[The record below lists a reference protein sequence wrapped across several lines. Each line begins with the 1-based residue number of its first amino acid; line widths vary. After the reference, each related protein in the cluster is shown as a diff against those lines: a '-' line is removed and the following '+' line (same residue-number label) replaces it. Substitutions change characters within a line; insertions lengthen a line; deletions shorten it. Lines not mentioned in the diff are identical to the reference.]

1 MSSSIDSKN
10 FSSYADKNG
19 DGFNDLDELAQDSNI
34 VKIEKDEVSSL
45 EKVVLNNGPFAFNST
60 SYLNDTVKD
69 CLFVNSHPI
78 KNQNFPVNISS
89 NGYFDVHIDLKSD
102 YMLFPASLSVTLD
115 VQLYVRGSD
124 GNRRVIQDAD
134 LLVPVDM
141 LQPVKNIRPVFDSKS
156 TIQPGKQIDQRN
168 LGRVLRLL
176 TETTEKSA
184 RLRRINYSRSFFEQ
198 EKTVDNIGS
207 KTHSHKWVAQNGGK
221 VIQIYNL
228 GDEDSSYQNTYLSK
242 VIEDAFQFRLDLSNV
257 PPFNSAIVYSRPLE
271 TIVLSLEFCKFS
283 EWLRIATPDGTPPVL
298 PSTPSGS
305 GVTSVLQKDLSNLE
319 LDIKNVTVSYS
330 QFALNQ
336 ALLDQYIKHTV
347 SNSFSNIPYQVTEAH
362 YPSSPLKKGSRNWS
376 VLLNNIIVPERI
388 YIYFQT
394 DANKNKVPGNPFY
407 YSNLGVKEISFNVLS
422 TSENRYNQHRTS
434 SFGTPDTIV
443 TTSEAYA
450 LLDLNKK
457 YRSNA
462 HSSDLI
468 LNANYLAA
476 GVTGL
481 GGNLKHTFLTNE
493 VSIYEGMCV
502 YTINTGMQLQ
512 KNRLLRE
519 ITRRGNCEI
528 SFVFNKQLV
537 SDYYCT
543 MFLSYGGELIVS
555 NILRICI
562 NDMGKKKGG
571 GRSTIFSLLARLVFR
586 KVLDLSFIF

>member
-1 MSSSIDSKN
+1 MTSNIDTKN

-19 DGFNDLDELAQDSNI
+19 DGFNDLDDLAQDTNI
-34 VKIEKDEVSSL
+34 VKIERDEASSL
-45 EKVVLNNGPFAFNST
+45 EKVVLNSGPFAFNST
-60 SYLNDTVKD
+60 TYLNDTVKD
-69 CLFVNSHPI
+69 CLFVNSHSI
-78 KNQNFPVNISS
+78 KNQNFPVNVSS

-102 YMLFPASLSVTLD
+102 YMLFPASMSVTLD

-124 GNRRVIQDAD
+124 GNRRAIEDKD

-141 LQPVKNIRPVFDSKS
+141 LQPVKNVRPIFDSKS

-168 LGRVLRLL
+168 LGRVLKLL
-176 TETTEKSA
+176 TESTDRLA
-184 RLRRINYSRSFFEQ
+184 RLRRINYSRSFFET
-198 EKTVDNIGS
+198 EKTADNIAN
-207 KTHSHKWVAQNGGK
+207 KTHSHKWVTEGANK
-221 VIQIYNL
+221 VIKIYDL
-228 GDEDSSYQNTYLSK
+228 GDKTGSSSYQNTYLST
-242 VIEDAFQFRLDLSNV
+242 VIKKAFQFRLDLSNV

-271 TIVLSLEFCKFS
+271 SIVLSLEFCKFS
-283 EWLRIATPDGTPPVL
+283 DWLRIAVADGEPPQPTPPTFIDYNGASSSL
-298 PSTPSGS
+298 
-305 GVTSVLQKDLSNLE
+305 LQQDLSNLE
-319 LDIKNVTVSYS
+319 LDIKNITVSYS

-362 YPSSPLKKGSRNWS
+362 YPSSPLTKGSRNWS

-422 TSENRYNQHRTS
+422 TSENRFNQHRTS
-434 SFGTPDTIV
+434 SFGTTETIV
-443 TTSEAYA
+443 RTSEEYTR
-450 LLDLNKK
+450 LNLNEK

-462 HSSDLI
+462 HSTDLI

-493 VSIYEGMCV
+493 ESIYGGMCV

-512 KNRLLRE
+512 KSRLLRE

-528 SFVFNKQLV
+528 SFVFSKQLDL
-537 SDYYCT
+537 DYYCT

-555 NILRICI
+555 NILRFFICQS
-562 NDMGKKKGG
+562 
-571 GRSTIFSLLARLVFR
+571 R
-586 KVLDLSFIF
+586 